1 MEKEYFFKT
10 DHLVIWRPVGAID
23 VDKIREFIVFLNQ
36 QSSKSDLQFDR
47 FIDLS
52 KINGISVNYEELSG
66 IADQRSEYASK
77 HLGKKVKMAMFV
89 THPLSFGMAR
99 MYENLLDNAKFEI
112 NIYYSI
118 EEASKFLDVD
128 LSLLK
133 E

>member
-1 MEKEYFFKT
+1 
-10 DHLVIWRPVGAID
+10 
-23 VDKIREFIVFLNQ
+23 
-36 QSSKSDLQFDR
+36 
-47 FIDLS
+47 
-52 KINGISVNYEELSG
+52 VNYEELSG
-66 IADQRSEYASK
+66 IADQRSDYASK
-77 HLGKKVKMAMFV
+77 HLEKKVKMAFFV

-112 NIYYSI
+112 NIYYSL